1 MNTITIPVSAKCRI
15 GHIEEAVLLEE
26 IGVDPINESEVL
38 TPVDEKVHMDK
49 WKYNLHSRRR
59 FW

>member
-26 IGVDPINESEVL
+26 IGVDLINESEVL
-38 TPVDEKVHMDK
+38 TPVDEKSSHG
-49 WKYNLHSRRR
+49 
-59 FW
+59 